1 MTTQLPTAAVAEPP
15 SYWSIV
21 WGQFRKNITGVVAV
35 YIIIALLVLAV
46 IAPLIAS
53 KVPLIWVSE
62 SGRLSFPLLHALLF
76 NRNIYENGVDIFF
89 NLFLLAAPFIWLANR
104 LFVRAIKGQEVTRRR
119 AAESNF
125 QMGIAVLLLVIFA
138 GLMAIDPR
146 SPTLDYRL
154 LAGSSDRFYLFPPL
168 RIQFDDTLY
177 GAEGPGIRHLLG
189 QDGAG
194 RDIFVRLLFGTRV
207 SLAVGVIAVSIYVT
221 IGTIL
226 GALAGFFGGIWDLIV
241 SRLIELL
248 LCFPSFFLILTFI
261 GFLEQPSIF
270 WVMVIIGFTGWTGPA
285 RLVRAEFLRLRNLD
299 FVTAARAAGLTN
311 TRIIFRH
318 VLPNALGPI
327 LVTATF
333 GVASSVIVESSLSFL
348 GFGDPTLPSWGR
360 ILSYGR
366 DTSDEAMMLI
376 AGVAIFVTVSAFN
389 LAGEGLRDALD
400 PRLRK

>member
-1 MTTQLPTAAVAEPP
+1 M
-15 SYWSIV
+15 
-21 WGQFRKNITGVVAV
+21 G
-35 YIIIALLVLAV
+35 IALL
-46 IAPLIAS
+46 
-53 KVPLIWVSE
+53 
-62 SGRLSFPLLHALLF
+62 
-76 NRNIYENGVDIFF
+76 
-89 NLFLLAAPFIWLANR
+89 
-104 LFVRAIKGQEVTRRR
+104 
-119 AAESNF
+119 
-125 QMGIAVLLLVIFA
+125 LLLIFA

-154 LAGSSDRFYLFPPL
+154 LADSSDRFYLFPPL

-226 GALAGFFGGIWDLIV
+226 GAVAGFFGGIWDLIV

-299 FVTAARAAGLTN
+299 FVTAARAAGLTD

>member
-62 SGRLSFPLLHALLF
+62 SGKLSFPLLHALLF
-76 NRNIYENGVDIFF
+76 NRNVYENGVDIFF

-104 LFVRAIKGQEVTRRR
+104 LFVRSIKGHEVTRRR
-119 AAESNF
+119 AAETNF
-125 QMGIAVLLLVIFA
+125 QMGIAVLLLLIFA

-154 LAGSSDRFYLFPPL
+154 LADSSERFYLFPPL

-226 GALAGFFGGIWDLIV
+226 GAVAGFFGGIWDLIV

-299 FVTAARAAGLTN
+299 FVTAARAAGLTD

>member
-1 MTTQLPTAAVAEPP
+1 MTTQAPTTAVAEPP

-76 NRNIYENGVDIFF
+76 NRNVYENGVDIFF

-104 LFVRAIKGQEVTRRR
+104 LFVRSIKGHEVTRRR
-119 AAESNF
+119 AAETNF
-125 QMGIAVLLLVIFA
+125 QMGIAVLLLLLFA

-154 LAGSSDRFYLFPPL
+154 LADSSDRFYLFPPL

-226 GALAGFFGGIWDLIV
+226 GAVAGFFGGIWDLIV

-299 FVTAARAAGLTN
+299 FVTAARAAGLTD

>member
-1 MTTQLPTAAVAEPP
+1 MTTQVPTTAVAEPP

-62 SGRLSFPLLHALLF
+62 SGKLSFPLVHALLF
-76 NRNIYENGVDIFF
+76 NRNIYENGVDLFF
-89 NLFLLAAPFIWLANR
+89 NLFLLAAPFLWLANR
-104 LFVRAIKGQEVTRRR
+104 LYVRSIKGYEVTRRR
-119 AAESNF
+119 AAETNF
-125 QMGIAVLLLVIFA
+125 QLGLAGLLLVIFA
-138 GLMAIDPR
+138 GLLAIDPR

-154 LAGSSDRFYLFPPL
+154 LADTSQQFYLFPPL

-207 SLAVGVIAVSIYVT
+207 SLAVGVIAVSIYVS

-226 GALAGFFGGIWDLIV
+226 GAVAGFFGGAWDLIV

-299 FVTAARAAGLTN
+299 FVTAARAAGLTD

-360 ILSYGR
+360 ILAYGR

>member
-1 MTTQLPTAAVAEPP
+1 MTQSSSTVIEPP

-21 WGQFRKNITGVVAV
+21 WGQYRKNITGVVAV
-35 YIIIALLVLAV
+35 YIIIALLVVAV
-46 IAPLIAS
+46 VAPLIAS
-53 KVPLIWVSE
+53 KVPLVWVSE
-62 SGRLSFPLLHALLF
+62 TGKVTFPLLHALLF
-76 NRNIYENGVDIFF
+76 NRNIYENGVDLFF
-89 NLFLLAAPFIWLANR
+89 NLVLLTAPLFWLGNR
-104 LFVRAIKGQEVTRRR
+104 LFAVRSKSLEVTARR
-119 AAESNF
+119 AAQSRF
-125 QMGIAVLLLVIFA
+125 QAGAAIALLALFAALLLV
-138 GLMAIDPR
+138 DPR
-146 SPTLDYRL
+146 SPTPDYRA
-154 LAGSSDRFYLFPPL
+154 LAESSKQFYLFPPL

-177 GAEGPGIRHLLG
+177 GTTGPGIRHLLG

-221 IGTIL
+221 IGTVL
-226 GALAGFFGGIWDLIV
+226 GALAGFFGGKWDLIV

-248 LCFPSFFLILTFI
+248 LCFPSFFLILTFV

-299 FVTAARAAGLTN
+299 FVTAARAAGLTDR
-311 TRIIFRH
+311 RIIFRH

-366 DTSDEAMMLI
+366 DTSDETMMLI